1 MRCVEV
7 MCAGVPHT
15 SAHKGIYYGEGQV
28 VQSLREGCVP
38 HTLRARS
45 ARVRIV
51 TAPIRDRY

>member
-45 ARVRIV
+45 ARVRNSS
-51 TAPIRDRY
+51 DS